1 MMPDGVSW
9 SQGIDDS
16 WGVRVLVYVGGG
28 VPLGVAVIAVALL
41 GRIGVIAVEAGRYSL
56 VATIAFVFVAA
67 AVLARRANPF
77 VVMPDATPDLSFE
90 GFRLTWLVVAAIGG
104 AGFVVLA
111 AWAGSV
117 WFFAAVFAGLGVPLA
132 AAGLFTSEGE
142 IDVENRILRYGDEA
156 FLLDELAAVR
166 RFSIGNSV
174 LLWCRFHAGTGRTPT
189 LLVVPVE
196 VAERSR
202 ETFDR
207 GVEADVDPGRVDH
220 ATRLLSGVFAVLL
233 FGLAG
238 LSVVVLWATP
248 LIAAYVGGSLGLLAA
263 FVFVLGRAGP

>member
-1 MMPDGVSW
+1 MPDGVSW
-9 SQGIDDS
+9 SQGIADS
-16 WGVRVLVYVGGG
+16 WGVRVLVYVGSG
-28 VPLGVAVIAVALL
+28 VPLGVAVVAVALL
-41 GRIGVIAVEAGRYSL
+41 GRIGVVAVQAGRYSL
-56 VATIAFVFVAA
+56 VAAVAFVFLAA
-67 AVLARRANPF
+67 TALARRAEPSD
-77 VVMPDATPDLSFE
+77 VMPDATTELSFE
-90 GFRLTWLVVAAIGG
+90 RFRFTWLVVAAVAG
-104 AGFVVLA
+104 AGFVVLS

-117 WFFAAVFAGLGVPLA
+117 WFFAAVFV

-174 LLWCRFHAGTGRTPT
+174 LLWCRFHPGTGRTPA
-189 LLVVPVE
+189 LLVVPVD

-207 GVEADVDPGRVDH
+207 GVEADVNPGRVDR
-220 ATRLLSGVFAVLL
+220 ATRLLAGLFAGLL
-233 FGLAG
+233 LGLAG
-238 LSVVVLWATP
+238 LSVVVLRDTPVIAT
-248 LIAAYVGGSLGLLAA
+248 YVGGSLGLLAL

>member
-1 MMPDGVSW
+1 MPDGVSW

-16 WGVRVLVYVGGG
+16 WGVRVLVYIGGG
-28 VPLGVAVIAVALL
+28 VPLGVAAVAVALL

-56 VATIAFVFVAA
+56 VAAVAFVFAAA
-67 AVLARRANPF
+67 AVLARRSDPS

-90 GFRLTWLVVAAIGG
+90 GFRFTWLAVAAVGG

-156 FLLDELAAVR
+156 FLLDELTAVH
-166 RFSIGNSV
+166 RFSIGGSV
-174 LLWCRFHAGTGRTPT
+174 LLACRFHPGAGRTPT
-189 LLVVPVE
+189 LLALPID

-202 ETFDR
+202 EAFDR
-207 GVEADVDPGRVDH
+207 GVEADVEPGRADR
-220 ATRLLSGVFAVLL
+220 ATRLLAELFAGLL
-233 FGLAG
+233 LALAG
-238 LSVVVLWATP
+238 LSVVVLRSTP
-248 LIAAYVGGSLGLLAA
+248 LIAVYVGGSLGLLAA

>member
-1 MMPDGVSW
+1 MPDGVSW

-16 WGVRVLVYVGGG
+16 WGVSVLVYVGGG
-28 VPLGVAVIAVALL
+28 VPLGVAVVAAVLL

-56 VATIAFVFVAA
+56 VAAVAFVFVAA
-67 AVLARRANPF
+67 AVLARRANPSA
-77 VVMPDATPDLSFE
+77 VMPDATPDLSFE
-90 GFRLTWLVVAAIGG
+90 GFRFTWLVVAAVGG

-142 IDVENRILRYGDEA
+142 IDVDNRILRYGDEA

-166 RFSIGNSV
+166 WFSIGHSV
-174 LLWCRFHAGTGRTPT
+174 LLWCRFHPGTGRTPT
-189 LLVVPVE
+189 LLVVPVD

-220 ATRLLSGVFAVLL
+220 ATRLLGGLFAVLL
-233 FGLAG
+233 LGLAG
-238 LSVVVLWATP
+238 LSVAVLWATP
-248 LIAAYVGGSLGLLAA
+248 MIAVYVGGSLGLLAT